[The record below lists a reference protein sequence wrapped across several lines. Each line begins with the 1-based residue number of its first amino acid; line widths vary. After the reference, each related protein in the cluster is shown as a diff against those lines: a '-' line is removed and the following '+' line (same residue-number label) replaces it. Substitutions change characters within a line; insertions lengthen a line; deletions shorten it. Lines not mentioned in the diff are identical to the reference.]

1 MAYLAKFDED
11 QGLRAFIQELLDDKC
26 LLDGGDEAARKL
38 LAHGLAAIDPE
49 ERAFIEAEIIE
60 PYCVSCEDCGQTP
73 KWQDMLQTYDT
84 GLCKAC
90 FKSRRQRSRPLSQ
103 SPSRASP

>member
-11 QGLRAFIQELLDDKC
+11 KGLRAFIQALLDDNC
-26 LLDGGDEAARKL
+26 LLDGGDQVARKL
-38 LAHGLAAIDPE
+38 LEHGLAGIDPE

-60 PYCVSCEDCGQTP
+60 PYCSSCEDCGQTP
-73 KWQDMLQTYDT
+73 KWDDMLHTYDT

-90 FKSRRQRSRPLSQ
+90 FGNLQRR
-103 SPSRASP
+103 SPAVAAVA